1 MRRNEDVM
9 KIYNTLSRR
18 KEEFKPL
25 EEGKVKC
32 MYAVL
37 LYTILSI

>member
-18 KEEFKPL
+18 MEEFKPID
-25 EEGKVKC
+25 EGKVKMNVC
-32 MYAVL
+32 GHTV
-37 LYTILSI
+37 